1 MAGDSTPVSLEIALE
16 QRCEKTHKPK
26 GSVLFRRGEKATGI
40 YVVLSGKVSLDLGFD
55 TAFARS
61 YGSGALLGLPATLT
75 KRDYRSEEHTSELQS
90 LRHLVCRLLLE
101 KK

>member
-40 YVVLSGKVSLDLGFD
+40 YGNSG
-55 TAFARS
+55 
-61 YGSGALLGLPATLT
+61 
-75 KRDYRSEEHTSELQS
+75 
-90 LRHLVCRLLLE
+90 
-101 KK
+101 